1 MKQLILCG
9 VLAAVS
15 TFGVSTYAAQ
25 GSEKVSKEQAIK
37 AALLSLDVEGL
48 GIRHDEPDNQ
58 WDVFVTRDG
67 KAYEIEVDALTAQIV
82 AVEEESLAEVPA
94 ELSGE
99 LSHEGVTGDVGDSRR
114 PFTFIR

>member
-9 VLAAVS
+9 ALAAVS
-15 TFGVSTYAAQ
+15 TFSVSTYAAQ
-25 GSEKVSKEQAIK
+25 GTEIVSKEQAIK
-37 AALLSLDVEGL
+37 AALLSLDVEVL

-67 KAYEIEVDALTAQIV
+67 KAYEIEVDAVTAQIV
-82 AVEEESLAEVPA
+82 AVEEESLAEIQA

-99 LSHEGVTGDVGDSRR
+99 LSHEGVTGDVDK
-114 PFTFIR
+114 